1 MISENEKKEQIEL
14 YLQGKGMKREIWKT
28 LDKKEQKELRKSIK
42 KSNSEKALKEMDKIF
57 EEKNIDKESYR
68 ETYGITLKNFM
79 RALIKNRLN
88 ELYFLTKKERYKIIE
103 GFYKQKGLKDK
114 WDYQIKYRR
123 TEKSLDKWLWMKGSK
138 DINDFDYQFTV
149 DEKNDIPS
157 PEEIF
162 SIAKEKVPEGR
173 TAGVSFLEIGN
184 IASVAKYYYRG
195 GLNQLNKDLG
205 LEPIVILDDY
215 ETTKQSAPTKQ
226 EIKIEQIT
234 KKIDNLVEKIKPE
247 KFEKLK
253 DELLAVKDL
262 EEEELENIDTE
273 LFNKLETSIE
283 ESLNINAGYLYFK
296 KWDLPETT
304 WFKIG
309 KTNNPDRRD
318 LEQNVLPV
326 PAQTLYLLK
335 LDSMEQASSVERAIL
350 KTLGDRRIIGAK
362 NKELFKLGG
371 SDYKAVIKALKNL
384 SNKLNKQE
392 KES

>member
-1 MISENEKKEQIEL
+1 MISENKKKEQISH
-14 YLQGKGMKREIWKT
+14 YLQGGPMPSEIWET
-28 LDKKEQKELRKSIK
+28 LDKKEKKRLYKLQKK
-42 KSNSEKALKEMDKIF
+42 NNFDKASKEIDKIF
-57 EEKNIDKESYR
+57 EENNIER
-68 ETYGITLKNFM
+68 ETYSKIYGINLNQAIHQLRLKKFSK
-79 RALIKNRLN
+79 L
-88 ELYFLTKKERYKIIE
+88 FLVTKEERSKILL
-103 GFYKQKGLKDK
+103 GFYKQKGLNDK

-123 TEKSLDKWLWMKGSK
+123 TEKQLDKRLLEIGSK
-138 DINDFDYQFTV
+138 DINAYADLFTV
-149 DEKNDIPS
+149 DEKNEIPS
-157 PEEIF
+157 EEEIL
-162 SIAKEKVPEGR
+162 STARERVPEGR
-173 TAGVSFLEIGN
+173 TAGVSYLEIGT
-184 IASVAKYYYRG
+184 IASIAKTYYRG
-195 GLNQLNKDLG
+195 GLDQLNKDLG
-205 LEPIVILDDY
+205 LEPIVHLDDY

-226 EIKIEQIT
+226 EIKIEQISR
-234 KKIDNLVEKIKPE
+234 KIDNLVEKIKPE

-273 LFNKLETSIE
+273 LFNKLEASIE
-283 ESLNINAGYLYFK
+283 ESLNINVGYLYFK

-318 LEQNVLPV
+318 TEQNVLPV

-335 LDSMEQASSVERAIL
+335 LESMEQASSVERAIL

-384 SNKLNKQE
+384 SNKLNEQK
-392 KES
+392 KAS